1 MNRRMK
7 RNLALGAAG
16 LAIAGGA
23 GGALAATKG
32 SDNERKA
39 FLDDAAK
46 RLNVSP
52 EALTKALQG
61 AFFDRLDAAVK
72 AGKLTQP
79 QADAIK
85 KRVQQGAGIPFLGPG
100 PRGPGGPRVGPGAR
114 FFGPR
119 AGGPLF
125 GALDAAAK
133 YLGLTD
139 AQLRQRLES
148 GKSLAQVAADQSK
161 PLAGL
166 KDALKAGAR
175 TKLGAAVA
183 AKRLSK
189 EQEQRILGDLD
200 RRIDELVQRAGG
212 RGHRWGGPPPPG
224 GLPGAPG
231 RPPGAPPEPPAG
243 PPGP

>member
-100 PRGPGGPRVGPGAR
+100 PRGRGPRSPAGASSALGPEA
-114 FFGPR
+114 PSS
-119 AGGPLF
+119 
-125 GALDAAAK
+125 AASTRPPK
-133 YLGLTD
+133 YLGLTR
-139 AQLRQRLES
+139 AQLRQRVES

-166 KDALKAGAR
+166 KDALKAAARGQARRRGDRQAAHRGA
-175 TKLGAAVA
+175 GAAD
-183 AKRLSK
+183 S
-189 EQEQRILGDLD
+189 
-200 RRIDELVQRAGG
+200 RRPRPAHRRARPARRG
-212 RGHRWGGPPPPG
+212 RRSSPGLPPPG
-224 GLPGAPG
+224 GLRQGG
-231 RPPGAPPEPPAG
+231 PPGAPEEPRAG